1 MRLLKHE
8 GIDPESLLPSKT
20 NSASLARWQSSSGNE
35 PTNLL
40 NGRYKPWSFCSRANV
55 IGIVPVNLLPSNV
68 KANKLLKLPIARGM
82 LPIILQLEMRSIFKD
97 MERLPIELGR
107 IPSSGLP
114 VKPMSLNFL
123 QFAKEERKLNFEVED
138 VR

>member
-1 MRLLKHE
+1 MRLLRHE

-40 NGRYKPWSFCSRANV
+40 NARSKFWSFCSRPNV
-55 IGIVPVNLLPSNV
+55 IGIGPVNLFPSNV

-82 LPIILQLEMRSIFKD
+82 LPIILQLAMRSIFKD

-114 VKPMSLNFL
+114 PKFKNLNFL

-138 VR
+138 FK